1 MLLGK
6 VTNEA
11 GLAALKILLESM
23 DRPRMMVLIREV
35 DGKTAENAIIAFLKD
50 KSFDLVDAAYHV
62 SGKVAMSIA
71 PDSEAAMLAGS
82 L

>member
-1 MLLGK
+1 
-6 VTNEA
+6 
-11 GLAALKILLESM
+11 
-23 DRPRMMVLIREV
+23 MMVLIREV